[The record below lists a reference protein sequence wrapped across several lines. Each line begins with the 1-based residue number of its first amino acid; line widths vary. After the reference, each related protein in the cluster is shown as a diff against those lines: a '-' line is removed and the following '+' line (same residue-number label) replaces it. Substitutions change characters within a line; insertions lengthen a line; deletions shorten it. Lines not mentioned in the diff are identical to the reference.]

1 MTKWSLYFFGR
12 YESVVYLNELPDRA
26 DTKPQEPLKQEDP
39 HLYDY
44 IDVMRSNPSPATV
57 EESGSAGMEL
67 TPCAAYGTNV
77 ALGAKKS
84 VVKEEK

>member
-1 MTKWSLYFFGR
+1 M
-12 YESVVYLNELPDRA
+12 VYLNELPDRA
-26 DTKPQEPLKQEDP
+26 DTKPLKHEEDQAP

-44 IDVMRSNPSPATV
+44 IGVVRSNPSPATI